1 MKTCDIIIP
10 TYNGSAKL
18 KRHVIPALRAQN
30 TPYGWEVRIII
41 CDDGSEKPYRD
52 QYTWAF
58 PWQPPRLLALSRGG
72 RSRARNAGINESQA
86 DILLFLA
93 DDIVVQ
99 QGALAAHLLFHEH
112 HNNVHEGALGYIQ
125 WDPTIEPT
133 PFMDWMMHGGQQ
145 NDYDAILGL
154 RTCDASKFFYG
165 SFVSV
170 KRAFLGKDRFSEALT
185 TYGWEDLEFGSRLAA
200 KGLSLS
206 FVHDARALHRHMYS
220 AAAILT
226 RQYFVGTGATNMNTT
241 TTRRIRHALYWV
253 LGARFLIR
261 IFMRKYGNRINSPW
275 LFQYVTAGEFW
286 YGVYSQAASGK
297 RQK

>member
-1 MKTCDIIIP
+1 MRTCDIIIP

-18 KRHVIPALRAQN
+18 KRHVIPALQAQSI
-30 TPYGWEVRIII
+30 PYGWEVRIII
-41 CDDGSEKPYRD
+41 CDDGSEKPYHD

-58 PWQPPRLLALSRGG
+58 PWRPPHLLALSHGG
-72 RSRARNAGINESQA
+72 RSHARNAGINASQA

-99 QGALAAHLLFHEH
+99 HGALAAHLLFHEH
-112 HNNVHEGALGYIQ
+112 HNNTHEGALGYIR
-125 WDPTIEPT
+125 WDSTIEPT
-133 PFMDWMMHGGQQ
+133 PFMEWMMHGGQQ

-170 KRAFLGKDRFSEALT
+170 KRSFLGNDRFSEAFT
-185 TYGWEDLEFGSRLAA
+185 IYGWEDIELGSRLAA
-200 KGLSLS
+200 KGFSLS
-206 FVHDARALHRHMYS
+206 FVHNARALHRHMYS
-220 AAAILT
+220 AAAILK

-241 TTRRIRHALYWV
+241 TTRWMRHALYW
-253 LGARFLIR
+253 LSGARFLTR
-261 IFMRKYGNRINSPW
+261 MFMRKYGNRVNTPW

-286 YGVYSQAASGK
+286 YGVYSQAASDK
-297 RQK
+297 R